1 MVVVMAF
8 LHGAA
13 GSRCGRLR
21 HGEKSSAERAAFH
34 RIDSTGSSA
43 HHAATTADKKT
54 DMKAALK
61 FGLAA
66 GVLLAAHTPG
76 GAQAQSLEQFFQA
89 QPFTIV
95 VGYPPGAGYDLYAR
109 LIATRMGQYLPGHPK
124 VVVQNMPGAGSLSS
138 ANHLYNVARQ
148 DGSVIGTF
156 SRGIT
161 MLPLIDSNGVRYD
174 SLKFNWVGAP
184 SGEVSLVLAWHE
196 SGVNKFEDLRT
207 RGMTS
212 ATSGAGSDGNIYGR
226 VLNTILGTK
235 IKTVT
240 GYQGSAQSMLAIE
253 RREVDGATSVSYAAI
268 KTAQREWLV
277 NKRVNL
283 LAQHALKA
291 HPELKQVPV
300 IIDFATSD
308 DDRRVLEMVFA
319 RQSIGYPYAAPPNVP
334 ADRLAAIRKAFDATL
349 KDPEFLA
356 ATAKAGLEVDG
367 MTGQQLQTLLE
378 KLFSMPP
385 AIAERAK
392 AAMQP
397 PAK

>member
-1 MVVVMAF
+1 MKTVF
-8 LHGAA
+8 
-13 GSRCGRLR
+13 RL
-21 HGEKSSAERAAFH
+21 GV
-34 RIDSTGSSA
+34 
-43 HHAATTADKKT
+43 
-54 DMKAALK
+54 
-61 FGLAA
+61 A
-66 GVLLAAHTPG
+66 GVLLAAQAA
-76 GAQAQSLEQFFQA
+76 GAPAQTQTVEQFFQA

-109 LIATRMGQYLPGHPK
+109 LIATRMGRYLPGHPK

-138 ANHLYNVARQ
+138 ANYLYNVARQ

-184 SGEVSLVLAWHE
+184 SDEVSLAIAWHE

-226 VLNTILGTK
+226 VLNTILGTR

-277 NKRVNL
+277 NKKVNL

-291 HPELKQVPV
+291 HPELKDVPV
-300 IIDFATSD
+300 ILDFATSV
-308 DDRRVLEMVFA
+308 DDRQVLEMVFA

-334 ADRLAAIRKAFDATL
+334 ADRLAAIRNAFAATL

-356 ATAKAGLEVDG
+356 ACAKAGLEVNG
-367 MTGQQLQTLLE
+367 MSGQQLQSLLE

-385 AIAERAK
+385 AIAARAK
-392 AAMQP
+392 LAMQP

>member
-1 MVVVMAF
+1 MKTVF
-8 LHGAA
+8 
-13 GSRCGRLR
+13 RL
-21 HGEKSSAERAAFH
+21 GV
-34 RIDSTGSSA
+34 
-43 HHAATTADKKT
+43 
-54 DMKAALK
+54 
-61 FGLAA
+61 A
-66 GVLLAAHTPG
+66 GVLLAAQAA
-76 GAQAQSLEQFFQA
+76 GAPAQTQTVEQFFQA

-138 ANHLYNVARQ
+138 ANYLYNAARQ

-174 SLKFNWVGAP
+174 SLKFNWVGTP
-184 SGEVSLVLAWHE
+184 SDEVSLVLAWHE
-196 SGVNKFEDLRT
+196 SGVSKFEDLRT

-226 VLNTILGTK
+226 VLNAILGTR

-277 NKRVNL
+277 NKKVNL

-291 HPELKQVPV
+291 HPEL
-300 IIDFATSD
+300 
-308 DDRRVLEMVFA
+308 
-319 RQSIGYPYAAPPNVP
+319 
-334 ADRLAAIRKAFDATL
+334 
-349 KDPEFLA
+349 
-356 ATAKAGLEVDG
+356 
-367 MTGQQLQTLLE
+367 
-378 KLFSMPP
+378 
-385 AIAERAK
+385 
-392 AAMQP
+392 
-397 PAK
+397 

>member
-1 MVVVMAF
+1 
-8 LHGAA
+8 
-13 GSRCGRLR
+13 
-21 HGEKSSAERAAFH
+21 
-34 RIDSTGSSA
+34 
-43 HHAATTADKKT
+43 
-54 DMKAALK
+54 MKAGFR
-61 FGLAA
+61 FGVAA
-66 GVLLAAHTPG
+66 GVLFAAQVAG
-76 GAQAQSLEQFFQA
+76 GVHAKAQSLEAFFQA
-89 QPFTIV
+89 QPFTIL

-109 LIATRMGQYLPGHPK
+109 LIASRIGQYLPGTPK

-148 DGSVIGTF
+148 DGSIIGTF

-161 MLPLIDSNGVRYD
+161 MLPLIDSNGVRYET
-174 SLKFNWVGAP
+174 LKFNWIGSP
-184 SGEVSLVLAWHE
+184 SGEVSLAIAWHD
-196 SGVNKFEDLRT
+196 SGVNTFEDLRT

-277 NKRVNL
+277 NKKVNF

-291 HPELKQVPV
+291 HPELKSVPV
-300 IIDFATSD
+300 ILDFAKSE

-319 RQSIGYPYAAPPNVP
+319 RQAIGYPYTAPPNVP
-334 ADRLAAIRKAFDATL
+334 ADRVEAIRKAFQATL
-349 KDPEFLA
+349 QDPEFLA
-356 ATAKAGLEVDG
+356 ATAKAGLLVDG
-367 MTGQQLQTLLE
+367 MTGQQLHALLE
-378 KLFSMPP
+378 NLYSMPP

-397 PAK
+397 PK

>member
-1 MVVVMAF
+1 MQTVFKLGVVA
-8 LHGAA
+8 
-13 GSRCGRLR
+13 S
-21 HGEKSSAERAAFH
+21 
-34 RIDSTGSSA
+34 
-43 HHAATTADKKT
+43 
-54 DMKAALK
+54 
-61 FGLAA
+61 
-66 GVLLAAHTPG
+66 VLLATQTSG
-76 GAQAQSLEQFFQA
+76 SAQAQTLEQFFQA

-184 SGEVSLVLAWHE
+184 SGEVSLAISWHE

-207 RGMTS
+207 RGMTA

-226 VLNTILGTK
+226 VLNAILGTK

-268 KTAQREWLV
+268 KTAQREWLT
-277 NKRVNL
+277 NKKVNL

-300 IIDFATSD
+300 IVDFATTD

-356 ATAKAGLEVDG
+356 ATAKAGLEIDG
-367 MTGQQLQTLLE
+367 MSGQQLQTLLE

-392 AAMQP
+392 LAMQP

>member
-1 MVVVMAF
+1 
-8 LHGAA
+8 
-13 GSRCGRLR
+13 
-21 HGEKSSAERAAFH
+21 
-34 RIDSTGSSA
+34 
-43 HHAATTADKKT
+43 
-54 DMKAALK
+54 MKAVFKLGA
-61 FGLAA
+61 AA
-66 GVLLAAHTPG
+66 GVLLAAQMAVCAH
-76 GAQAQSLEQFFQA
+76 AQAQSLDAFFQA
-89 QPFTIV
+89 QPFTIL

-109 LIATRMGQYLPGHPK
+109 LIATRMGQYLPGKPK

-148 DGSVIGTF
+148 DGSIIGTF

-174 SLKFNWVGAP
+174 SLKFNWVGTP
-184 SGEVSLVLAWHE
+184 SDEVSLAIAWHE

-268 KTAQREWLV
+268 KTAQREWLL
-277 NKRVNL
+277 NKKVNL

-291 HPELKQVPV
+291 HPELKNVPV
-300 IIDFATSD
+300 ILDFATSD

-334 ADRLAAIRKAFDATL
+334 ADRLEAIRKAFDATL

-356 ATAKAGLEVDG
+356 ACAKAALLVDG
-367 MTGQQLQTLLE
+367 MTGQQLQALLE

-397 PAK
+397 PK

>member
-1 MVVVMAF
+1 MRRVFRLGV
-8 LHGAA
+8 AA
-13 GSRCGRLR
+13 
-21 HGEKSSAERAAFH
+21 A
-34 RIDSTGSSA
+34 
-43 HHAATTADKKT
+43 
-54 DMKAALK
+54 
-61 FGLAA
+61 
-66 GVLLAAHTPG
+66 VLLAAHMTNG
-76 GAQAQSLEQFFQA
+76 VQARAQSLDAFFQA
-89 QPFTIV
+89 QPFTIL

-138 ANHLYNVARQ
+138 ANYLYNVARQ

-184 SGEVSLVLAWHE
+184 SDEVSLVLAWHE
-196 SGVNKFEDLRT
+196 SGVSKFEDLRT

-226 VLNTILGTK
+226 VLNAILGTR

-277 NKRVNL
+277 NKKVNL

-291 HPELKQVPV
+291 HPELKHVPV
-300 IIDFATSD
+300 ILDFATSE

-334 ADRLAAIRKAFDATL
+334 ADRLAAIRRAFDATL

-356 ATAKAGLEVDG
+356 ATAKAGLMVEG
-367 MTGQQLQTLLE
+367 MTGQQLQALLE

-392 AAMQP
+392 LAMQP